1 MSRSE
6 TDRPDPTVGN
16 DDEPGTTPATEPGT
30 RPATADQADGAAVV
44 QKRRRRLRWYSKLAI
59 VVGVL
64 VVVLG
69 GGGAIALKLMSNH
82 YEGMVDRQDILNGVP
97 TEVPEVS
104 GEKNTAAKAPLN
116 FLVLGT
122 DDQTDKRV
130 AGLDDRGSR
139 SDTIMIVHVS
149 GDRKRAFIA
158 SIPRDSYVN
167 VPAGGVWGGGKN
179 KINSAMSFG
188 GANLAAKAVY
198 DLTHIPLSG
207 AMILNLNGVQ
217 AMVRAVGG
225 VRVCIPYTVHSAF
238 SPKVWEK
245 GCHDLNPADA
255 EEFVRQRKG
264 TPGGDLGRIKNQQ
277 HVIQGLLQK
286 VKQGG
291 MLTDP
296 GKLDNLISTAAKSL
310 TVDKNTRLTDLAL
323 ELKSVD
329 TDHITFA
336 TAPIRGTAQTDAGSS
351 VLLDTK
357 GAEEMFAAIRADRT
371 DEWLAAHPQPEVASL

>member
-1 MSRSE
+1 LTRSD
-6 TDRPDPTVGN
+6 TDHPATPDTGDGPGTPGTGGEPDETVG
-16 DDEPGTTPATEPGT
+16 G
-30 RPATADQADGAAVV
+30 RP
-44 QKRRRRLRWYSKLAI
+44 RRRMRWYSKLAI

-64 VVVLG
+64 IIVLA

-82 YEGMVDRQDILNGVP
+82 YEGMVDRQDILSGVP
-97 TEVPEVS
+97 TAAPEVRTDNKTS
-104 GEKNTAAKAPLN
+104 AKAPLN

-122 DDQTDKRV
+122 DAQTDKQV
-130 AGLDDRGSR
+130 AGMDDRGSR

-149 GDRKRAFIA
+149 SDRKRAFIA

-167 VPAGGVWGGGKN
+167 VPAGGSWGGGKN

-188 GANLAAKAVY
+188 GANLAAKTVY
-198 DLTHIPLSG
+198 DLTQIPLSG

-217 AMVRAVGG
+217 SMVRAVGG
-225 VRVCIPYTVHSAF
+225 VRVCIPYTVRSAF

-245 GCHDLNPADA
+245 GCHNLDPAEA

-296 GKLDNLISTAAKSL
+296 GKLNNLITTAAKSL

-323 ELKSVD
+323 ELKGVD

-336 TAPIRGTAQTDAGSS
+336 TTPIRGTTQTDAGSS
-351 VLLDTK
+351 VELDTK
-357 GAEEMFAAIRADRT
+357 GAEELFAAIRADRT